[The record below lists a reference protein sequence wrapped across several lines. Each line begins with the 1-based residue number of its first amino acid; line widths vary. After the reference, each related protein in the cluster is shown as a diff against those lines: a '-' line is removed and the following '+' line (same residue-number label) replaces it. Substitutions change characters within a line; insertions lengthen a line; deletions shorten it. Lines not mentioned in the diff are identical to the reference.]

1 METLLPLEENE
12 ENEENEKNKENQNA
26 FEKEHEILRHIKERF
41 PAVDIENA
49 NIAKRRIYLSID
61 SADLTDSGI
70 FLQALQF
77 AAQELG
83 FFRLCT
89 ITGIDNL
96 DSFEFLYHIV
106 NTDGILLTLKLKT
119 PRNDNTVIA
128 SVLPIYNGATF
139 YERELEGLLGIK
151 VEGLTEGRQYP
162 LPDNWP
168 QNQYPLRKDWTP
180 GQNTDTIQTAQK
192 DNTKDNTDGRKD
204 GVSKENE

>member
-1 METLLPLEENE
+1 METLLPFEENQE
-12 ENEENEKNKENQNA
+12 ETETQTA
-26 FEKEHEILRHIKERF
+26 FEKENEVLRLIKERF
-41 PAVDIENA
+41 PALDMDIETA
-49 NIAKRRIYLSID
+49 VIATRRIYLSIE
-61 SADLTDSGI
+61 SAI

-83 FFRLCT
+83 FSHLCT

-96 DSFEFLYHIV
+96 DSFEFLYHIS
-106 NTDGILLTLKLKT
+106 NEDGICLTLKLTT

-151 VEGLTEGRQYP
+151 VEGLPEGRQYP

-168 QNQYPLRKDWTP
+168 RKQYPLRKDWTP
-180 GQNTDTIQTAQK
+180 AQNTDNNNDNNTNNTVQTTH
-192 DNTKDNTDGRKD
+192 DGVPDGRKD
-204 GVSKENE
+204 GA